1 MQTAGDT
8 IKLEFSPLSLHFTF
22 FPPSSVWKIKVITVT
37 FIKLRKQDHLSLEC
51 CSESIPWVPSRTYPR
66 LLPTRPFDARTW
78 RQLWGRGALEGG
90 QGVRER
96 VTPPGMLPGVVPGP
110 GHFPRPH
117 PPHLDP
123 SAGRRKDSVDVRL
136 QAAPASAGCC
146 NKRRSMG
153 VSTTERCPLTA
164 LEAGC
169 PGSSSR
175 PATSPGLSPG
185 LAHTASSPCRRR
197 LFSLCVPT
205 PSFYELRGH
214 TQLRPTPMTS
224 F

>member
-1 MQTAGDT
+1 MENQSHNCNVYKIEEARPPITGMLLREHPLGA
-8 IKLEFSPLSLHFTF
+8 FSNL
-22 FPPSSVWKIKVITVT
+22 PPPPAHTSFRCKDLAATMGT
-37 FIKLRKQDHLSLEC
+37 GGFGRRPRGQR
-51 CSESIPWVPSRTYPR
+51 ESNPTWNAAWGGPR
-66 LLPTRPFDARTW
+66 PRPFPS
-78 RQLWGRGALEGG
+78 
-90 QGVRER
+90 
-96 VTPPGMLPGVVPGP
+96 PP
-110 GHFPRPH
+110 

-146 NKRRSMG
+146 NKRRSVG
-153 VSTTERCPLTA
+153 VLTTERCPLTA

-175 PATSPGLSPG
+175 PAASPGLSPG

-205 PSFYELRGH
+205 PSFYELSGH